1 VEYFAQVCT
10 MKISPDTV
18 VSVTYTLT
26 LDNGAIADEADA
38 QQPFM

>member
-1 VEYFAQVCT
+1 VDYFTQAYS

-26 LDNGAIADEADA
+26 LDNGAIAD
-38 QQPFM
+38 